1 MKSTKQK
8 VIVVVGVA
16 AIATLTAFSS
26 YKVYKWYKARKQ
38 QEADTETL
46 EDQGIVDQ
54 EEAKEALEIQ
64 EEALEAVVD
73 DQATEEPDDSEDEEV
88 EEASNPKVYDE
99 DGNVISGEEGYTDE
113 DWAEME
119 EIRRREAEFAKSG
132 LSASDYMIDNGMDN
146 EWMDIDDPDEDD
158 YDDISDYDILS
169 MNRYK
174 LEEYLMIK
182 GKNYLMDH
190 PLDRLGQ
197 YFQFLTAGYNEEVRN
212 DVLRL
217 SHKQETWCE
226 PDKWHEVAGWQD
238 PNSIVYDN
246 LLEMRTQF
254 LGKEFVEEHD
264 MHEITLVEIVVWFAK
279 KFDYDYG
286 GGEDKYVKWMLEN
299 LYSGLK
305 EPGSNMYTIFN
316 NALEGKFVGENGFG
330 FVCTPVKDSASRE
343 DYGDL
348 MHQFWQS
355 ETQFD

>member
-26 YKVYKWYKARKQ
+26 YKAYQWYQARKQ
-38 QEADTETL
+38 QEADSETL
-46 EDQGIVDQ
+46 EDQGTVDQ
-54 EEAKEALEIQ
+54 EEAKEALESQ
-64 EEALEAVVD
+64 EEAPEEVVEDQEA
-73 DQATEEPDDSEDEEV
+73 EEV
-88 EEASNPKVYDE
+88 EVPANPKVYDE
-99 DGNVISGEEGYTDE
+99 DGNVIAGEEDYTDE

-119 EIRRREAEFAKSG
+119 EIRQREAEFAKSG
-132 LSASDYMIDNGMDN
+132 LSASDYMIEKGIDN
-146 EWMDIDDPDEDD
+146 EWMDIDEPDEDN
-158 YDDISDYDILS
+158 YDDTSDYDILS
-169 MNRYK
+169 VNRDDV
-174 LEEYLMIK
+174 EEYLMTK

-197 YFQFLTAGYNEEVRN
+197 YFQYLTAGYDPEIRN
-212 DVLRL
+212 DVLGL
-217 SHKQETWCE
+217 SRKQETWCE
-226 PDKWHEVAGWQD
+226 PEKWKKVAGWQD
-238 PNSIVYDN
+238 PNGVVYDN

-286 GGEDKYVKWMLEN
+286 GGEDKYVKWLLEN
-299 LYSGLK
+299 LYSGLRQY
-305 EPGSNMYTIFN
+305 GNLYMVFN
-316 NALEGKFVGENGFG
+316 EALEGKFVGEKGFG
-330 FVCTPVKDSASRE
+330 FVATPVRKGASRE

>member
-26 YKVYKWYKARKQ
+26 YKAYKWYKARKQ

-46 EDQGIVDQ
+46 EEQGTVDQ
-54 EEAKEALEIQ
+54 EEPKEVSERSNEAP
-64 EEALEAVVD
+64 EEVVEGQD
-73 DQATEEPDDSEDEEV
+73 TEELDDSEEV
-88 EEASNPKVYDE
+88 EEPDNPKVYDE
-99 DGNVISGEEGYTDE
+99 DGNVIDGEEGYTDE
-113 DWAEME
+113 DWAEMA
-119 EIRRREAEFAKSG
+119 EIRQREAEFRKSG
-132 LSASDYMIDNGMDN
+132 LSASDYMIENGMDD
-146 EWMDIDDPDEDD
+146 EWLDIDEPDEDK
-158 YDDISDYDILS
+158 YDDTSDYDILS
-169 MNRYK
+169 VNRDDV
-174 LEEYLMIK
+174 EEYLMIK

-197 YFQFLTAGYNEEVRN
+197 YFQFLTAGYDEEVRN

-217 SHKQETWCE
+217 SHKQETWVE
-226 PDKWHEVAGWQD
+226 PDKWHTVAGWQD
-238 PNSIVYDN
+238 PNSVVYDN

-254 LGKEFVEEHD
+254 LGKDFVEEHD

-305 EPGSNMYTIFN
+305 EPGSNMYMIFN
-316 NALEGKFVGENGFG
+316 NALEGKFIGDNGYG
-330 FVCTPVKDSASRE
+330 FVCTPVKDGASRE

>member
-16 AIATLTAFSS
+16 ALATLTAFSS
-26 YKVYKWYKARKQ
+26 YKAYKWYKARKP

-46 EDQGIVDQ
+46 EDQGTVDR
-54 EEAKEALEIQ
+54 EEAKEAPESSD
-64 EEALEAVVD
+64 EAPEAVVE
-73 DQATEEPDDSEDEEV
+73 DQEPVEPEVEEV
-88 EEASNPKVYDE
+88 EEPSNPKAYDE
-99 DGNVISGEEGYTDE
+99 DGNVIDGEEDYTDE

-132 LSASDYMIDNGMDN
+132 LSASDYMIENGMDN
-146 EWMDIDDPDEDD
+146 EWMDVDDPDEDN
-158 YDDISDYDILS
+158 YDDTSDYDILS
-169 MNRYK
+169 VNRDDV
-174 LEEYLMIK
+174 EEYLMIK

-190 PLDRLGQ
+190 PMDRLGQ
-197 YFQFLTAGYNEEVRN
+197 YFQFLTAGYDPEIRN
-212 DVLRL
+212 DVLGVSR
-217 SHKQETWCE
+217 KQETWCE
-226 PDKWHEVAGWQD
+226 PDKWHKVAGWQD
-238 PNSIVYDN
+238 PNSVVYDN

-254 LGKEFVEEHD
+254 LGKDFVEKND
-264 MHEITLVEIVVWFAK
+264 MHEITMVEIVVWFAK

-299 LYSGLK
+299 LYSGLRQY
-305 EPGSNMYTIFN
+305 GNLYMVFN
-316 NALEGKFVGENGFG
+316 EALEGKFIGEGGFG
-330 FVCTPVKDSASRE
+330 FVATPVKEGASRE

>member
-26 YKVYKWYKARKQ
+26 YKAYQWYKARKP
-38 QEADTETL
+38 QEADSETL
-46 EDQGIVDQ
+46 EDQGMVDQ
-54 EEAKEALEIQ
+54 EAA
-64 EEALEAVVD
+64 EEALESQEEAPEEVVE
-73 DQATEEPDDSEDEEV
+73 DQEPVEQEDSEEVIEDRSEE
-88 EEASNPKVYDE
+88 KVYDE
-99 DGNVISGEEGYTDE
+99 NGNIIAGEEGYTDE
-113 DWAEME
+113 DWAEMA
-119 EIRRREAEFAKSG
+119 EIRRREAEFRKSG
-132 LSASDYMIDNGMDN
+132 LSASDYMIENGMDN
-146 EWMDIDDPDEDD
+146 EWMDIDDPDEDN
-158 YDDISDYDILS
+158 YDDTSDYDILS
-169 MNRYK
+169 VNRDDV
-174 LEEYLMIK
+174 EEYLMTK

-197 YFQFLTAGYNEEVRN
+197 YFQYLTAGYDPEIRN
-212 DVLRL
+212 DVLGL
-217 SHKQETWCE
+217 SRKQETWCE
-226 PDKWHEVAGWQD
+226 PDKWKKVAGWQD
-238 PNSIVYDN
+238 PNSVVYDN

-254 LGKEFVEEHD
+254 LGKEFVEKND

-299 LYSGLK
+299 LYSGLRQY
-305 EPGSNMYTIFN
+305 GNLYMVFN
-316 NALEGKFVGENGFG
+316 EALEGKFVGESGFG
-330 FVCTPVKDSASRE
+330 FVATPIREGASRE

>member
-26 YKVYKWYKARKQ
+26 YKAYKWYKARKQ

-46 EDQGIVDQ
+46 EDQGTVDQ
-54 EEAKEALEIQ
+54 EGS
-64 EEALEAVVD
+64 EEAPESSEEAPEEVVE
-73 DQATEEPDDSEDEEV
+73 DQDTEELDDSEV
-88 EEASNPKVYDE
+88 EEPSNPKVYDE
-99 DGNVISGEEGYTDE
+99 DGNIIAGEEDYTDE

-119 EIRRREAEFAKSG
+119 EIRRREAEFRKSG
-132 LSASDYMIDNGMDN
+132 LSASDYMIENGMDD
-146 EWMDIDDPDEDD
+146 EWLDIDEPDEDN
-158 YDDISDYDILS
+158 YDDTSDYDILS
-169 MNRYK
+169 VNRDDV
-174 LEEYLMIK
+174 EEYLMIK
-182 GKNYLMDH
+182 GKNYLLDH

-197 YFQFLTAGYNEEVRN
+197 YFQFLTAGYDEEVRN

-238 PNSIVYDN
+238 PNSVVYDN

-254 LGKEFVEEHD
+254 LGKDFVEEHN

-305 EPGSNMYTIFN
+305 EPGSNMYMIFN
-316 NALEGKFVGENGFG
+316 NALEGKFIGDNGYG
-330 FVCTPVKDSASRE
+330 FVCTPVKEGASRE

>member
-16 AIATLTAFSS
+16 ALATLTAFSS
-26 YKVYKWYKARKQ
+26 YKAYKWYKARKP

-46 EDQGIVDQ
+46 EDQGAVDREEDKDAPESSEDQ
-54 EEAKEALEIQ
+54 E
-64 EEALEAVVD
+64 
-73 DQATEEPDDSEDEEV
+73 TEEV
-88 EEASNPKVYDE
+88 EEPSNPKVYDE
-99 DGNVISGEEGYTDE
+99 DGNVIDGEEDYTDE

-119 EIRRREAEFAKSG
+119 DIRRREAEFRKSG
-132 LSASDYMIDNGMDN
+132 LSASDYMIENGMDD
-146 EWMDIDDPDEDD
+146 EWMDIDEPDEDK
-158 YDDISDYDILS
+158 YDDTSDYDILS
-169 MNRYK
+169 LNRDDV
-174 LEEYLMIK
+174 EEYLMIK

-197 YFQFLTAGYNEEVRN
+197 YFQFLTAGYDEEVRN
-212 DVLRL
+212 DVLSL

-226 PDKWHEVAGWQD
+226 PDKWKEVAGWQD
-238 PNSIVYDN
+238 PNSVVYDN

-254 LGKEFVEEHD
+254 LGKDFVEEHD

-279 KFDYDYG
+279 KFNYDYG

-305 EPGSNMYTIFN
+305 EPGNNMYMIFN
-316 NALEGKFVGENGFG
+316 NALEGKFVGEVGFG
-330 FVCTPVKDSASRE
+330 FVATPVREGASRE

>member
-26 YKVYKWYKARKQ
+26 YKAYKWYQARKQ

-46 EDQGIVDQ
+46 EVEGTTGKDEGQEALESQ
-54 EEAKEALEIQ
+54 EEAPEEVVEDQ
-64 EEALEAVVD
+64 EPV
-73 DQATEEPDDSEDEEV
+73 EPDDSEEVVEDQSEE
-88 EEASNPKVYDE
+88 KVYDE
-99 DGNVISGEEGYTDE
+99 DGNIIGGEEGYTDE

-119 EIRRREAEFAKSG
+119 AIRQREAEFAKSG
-132 LSASDYMIDNGMDN
+132 LSASDYMIENGMDN
-146 EWMDIDDPDEDD
+146 EWIDVDDPDEDD
-158 YDDISDYDILS
+158 YEDTSDYDILS
-169 MNRYK
+169 VNRDDV
-174 LEEYLMIK
+174 EEYLMTK

-197 YFQFLTAGYNEEVRN
+197 YFQYLTAGYDPEIRN
-212 DVLRL
+212 DVLGL
-217 SHKQETWCE
+217 SRKQETWCE
-226 PDKWHEVAGWQD
+226 PDKWKKVAGWQD
-238 PNSIVYDN
+238 PNSVVYDN

-254 LGKEFVEEHD
+254 LGKDFVEKND

-299 LYSGLK
+299 LYSGLRQY
-305 EPGSNMYTIFN
+305 GNLYMVFN
-316 NALEGKFVGENGFG
+316 EALEGKFVGEGGFG
-330 FVCTPVKDSASRE
+330 FVATPIREGASRE